1 LKPLETIFKQK
12 PVFLHNWSNKFEVIR
27 DFEGIFDSDDELQYR
42 RINQLLYDDVN
53 ILFAS
58 YVSQECIGDSWVL
71 FEKNGTLYEINGS
84 HYSSEGL
91 IDQWE
96 PEEITLE
103 ELEHRVVN
111 GTFGADSEVE
121 NRFREEL
128 CKFIG
133 IKHA

>member
-1 LKPLETIFKQK
+1 MKPLEAILKQK